1 MSPRVA
7 QPPMDPLK
15 RDLELR
21 EPWVGL
27 GLALIGAVLLFC
39 GITHITDVAA
49 QTGSSASEIQLIKAF
64 ASGGLHYT
72 QPYALPD
79 PSVLNDPARAAAAF
93 ERLQQRNRKLDK
105 IQYRVDVGAKTP
117 CPT

>member
-1 MSPRVA
+1 MTLVSV
-7 QPPMDPLK
+7 
-15 RDLELR
+15 
-21 EPWVGL
+21 V
-27 GLALIGAVLLFC
+27 ILFC
-39 GITHITDVAA
+39 GATRRTEVAT
-49 QTGSSASEIQLIKAF
+49 QSGESASEIQLMKAF

-79 PSVLNDPARAAAAF
+79 PSILDDPVRAAAAF

-105 IQYRVDVGAKTP
+105 IKYRVEVGATTP